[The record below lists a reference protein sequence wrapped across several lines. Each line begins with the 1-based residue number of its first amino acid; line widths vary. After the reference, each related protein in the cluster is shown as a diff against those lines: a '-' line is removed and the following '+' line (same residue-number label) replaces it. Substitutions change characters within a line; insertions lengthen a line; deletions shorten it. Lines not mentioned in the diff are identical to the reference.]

1 MMDRLAG
8 SIRRNLVGWIALFV
22 ALGGTSIAATHYV
35 ITSTSQI
42 KPSVLSKLHGSR
54 GATGAAGQAGATGP
68 QGTAGAHGATGPQ
81 GSVGATGPQGKEG
94 SAGALSALTF
104 VPGNEAVLPG
114 KKEKGPILE
123 EEGIEASAAVCP
135 KGSHVVSGG
144 VNVYAG
150 KNGAI
155 TGELSV
161 PSETHEAWIVI
172 AANGGEEK
180 GEVQALAYCA
190 ASGKAI
196 AASRHSD
203 PIALLRA
210 EKKRLI
216 APIVRRWR
224 NR

>member
-1 MMDRLAG
+1 MVDRLAG
-8 SIRRNLVGWIALFV
+8 SMRRNLVGWIALFV

-42 KPSVLSKLHGSR
+42 KPSVLNKLHGNR
-54 GATGAAGQAGATGP
+54 GATGAPGATGPQGSAGATGP
-68 QGTAGAHGATGPQ
+68 QGSAGT
-81 GSVGATGPQGKEG
+81 TGPQGKEG
-94 SAGALSALTF
+94 SAGALGALTF
-104 VPGNEAVLPG
+104 VAGNESALPG

-123 EEGIEASAAVCP
+123 EEGVEASAAVCP

-144 VNVYAG
+144 INVYAG

-161 PSETHEAWIVI
+161 PSESHEAWVVV
-172 AANGGEEK
+172 AANGGEEV
-180 GEVQALAYCA
+180 GEVQAFAYCA

-196 AASRHSD
+196 AASRHSSAT
-203 PIALLRA
+203 ALLRA